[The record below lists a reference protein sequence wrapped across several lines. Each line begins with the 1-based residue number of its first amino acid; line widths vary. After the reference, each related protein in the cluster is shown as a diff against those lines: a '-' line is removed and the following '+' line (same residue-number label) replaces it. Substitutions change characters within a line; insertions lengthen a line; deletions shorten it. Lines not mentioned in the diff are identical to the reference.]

1 MNSSHDSDHES
12 FVRLHRGGVFLEKLG
27 IDLYPHP
34 YLGFSLAPSHRS
46 AAVNTDDEG
55 FRLSAS
61 PLGTVDSATWVSG
74 GGGGL
79 VLGSSVAFG
88 LGASSDSTTLA
99 SHLAFLTRRRWLN
112 LGVLAANSLQELI
125 AAVPFL
131 HAASTVVIFSGLG
144 NYLSMLRSRTPDN
157 VFGPIFYEGTFAKLT
172 QVPLFDL
179 ADLASGEART
189 DAETSRLPRQI
200 PPKPDLTDALA
211 RVEAAARMQLRDLA
225 FLARTAGDRTRI
237 LFCLQ
242 PLATPRTR
250 AILPEEQEHYDFQEP
265 LHGLSYEVLENH
277 LDLFADRLGQGCAD
291 LGVDFLKISADQ
303 FIGRSFVTNGV
314 LTDEGNYQAAQMI
327 HRTLEGASC
336 HRESPPPEMM
346 STFQSPL

>member
-1 MNSSHDSDHES
+1 MNSSQESDHDS
-12 FVRLHRGGVFLEKLG
+12 FAQRHRGGVFLEKLG

-34 YLGFSLAPSHRS
+34 YLGFSLAPGHRS
-46 AAVNTDDEG
+46 TTINTDDEG

-61 PLGTVDSATWVSG
+61 PFGTVDSTIWVSA

-88 LGASSDSTTLA
+88 LGASSDSSTVA
-99 SHLAFLTRRRWLN
+99 SRLAFLTQRRWLN
-112 LGVLAANSLQELI
+112 LAVLAGNSLQELI

-131 HAASTVVIFSGLG
+131 QTASTVVIFSGLS
-144 NYLSMLRSRTPDN
+144 NYLSMLRSRTPNN

-172 QVPLFDL
+172 QIPLFDL
-179 ADLASGEART
+179 ADLASGEVRA
-189 DAETSRLPRQI
+189 DAEGGRLARQI

-225 FLARTAGDRTRI
+225 FLARTANDRTQI

-265 LHGLSYEVLENH
+265 LHGVPWDVLENH
-277 LDLFADRLGQGCAD
+277 LDLYADRLGQGCAD
-291 LGVDFLKISADQ
+291 LGVNYLKVSADQ
-303 FIGRSFVTNGV
+303 FVGRSFVSNGV
-314 LTDEGNYQAAQMI
+314 LTDEGNQQAAQLI
-327 HRTLEGASC
+327 YQALEEAG
-336 HRESPPPEMM
+336 RRRKNPPLKMM
-346 STFQSPL
+346 QS